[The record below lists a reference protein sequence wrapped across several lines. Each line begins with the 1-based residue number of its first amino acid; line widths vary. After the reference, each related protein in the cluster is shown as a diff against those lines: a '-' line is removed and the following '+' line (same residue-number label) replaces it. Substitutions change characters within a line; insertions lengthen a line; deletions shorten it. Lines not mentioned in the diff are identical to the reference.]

1 MENETQA
8 EDIQQSE
15 PGNPELPPED
25 TEQGTETTEEVH
37 HPTEP
42 DSEPEP
48 GEAASYASVLADHIS
63 SLDDFIQQR
72 LWSKIQS
79 YATQK
84 LPPATALNLAVRAIE
99 AELRN

>member
-1 MENETQA
+1 MDQKAEETRYDEMEAPNQDSY
-8 EDIQQSE
+8 EDQ
-15 PGNPELPPED
+15 P
-25 TEQGTETTEEVH
+25 V
-37 HPTEP
+37 
-42 DSEPEP
+42 SEPEP
-48 GEAASYASVLADHIS
+48 EEPASYASVLADHIS